1 MTAPPASYS
10 VVVPTVGRPSLVAL
24 LDALAAGGGPGPIDV
39 VLVDDRAST
48 DAPLLASGDQRR
60 LPVRV
65 IASGGGRGPAAA
77 RNAGWRTTS
86 SPWVVFL
93 DDDVVPTPEWRSDLA
108 ADLADLP
115 WQVGGSQGRIHVPLP
130 THRRPTDWER
140 NTAGLMTARWATAD
154 LAYRRE
160 VLEELGGF
168 DERFGRAFRE
178 DADLGLR
185 VGEAGYLIV
194 QGSRR
199 TDHPVRPAGRSV
211 SVMVQG
217 GNADDVLMAARHG
230 AWWRQAAGAE
240 PGRNGRHLLATTAAG
255 VALTAW
261 AVGRPRTALGAAGW
275 WLATTSSFAIS
286 RIRPGPRSP
295 GEIATMAVTSAVIP
309 PAAVAHRVRGRWQ
322 RPALLRDAE
331 RAPLGRPRSPL
342 ALQPTPTWSRSRMR
356 PRSARADIDWNPA
369 AVLFDRDGTLIE
381 DLPANTDPDRV
392 ALMPGARAAIRRA
405 RSEGLA
411 VAVITNQSAIGRAT
425 ATVEQVEAINRRVDD
440 LLGPFDTWQICPHTP
455 SDGCGCRKPAP
466 GLVKA
471 AAAALG
477 VDPGRCAVIGDIGSD
492 VEAAAAAGARSVL
505 VPARATRPTEIAAAP
520 VVAANIGQAVDLVL
534 ARMC

>member
-1 MTAPPASYS
+1 MSDAAVYS
-10 VVVPTVGRPSLVAL
+10 VVVPTVGRPSLVRL
-24 LDALAAGGGPGPIDV
+24 LDALAAGGGPGPADV
-39 VLVDDRAST
+39 VVVDDRVSANN
-48 DAPLLASGDQRR
+48 PLLASGDERR

-65 IASGGGRGPAAA
+65 IASGGRGPAAA
-77 RNAGWRTTS
+77 RNAGWRATS

-93 DDDVVPTPEWRSDLA
+93 DDDVVPTRQWRTDLA

-115 WQVGGSQGRIHVPLP
+115 WQAGGSQGGIRVPLP
-130 THRRPTDWER
+130 TDRRPTDWER
-140 NTAGLMTARWATAD
+140 NTAGLMTARCATAD

-160 VLEELGGF
+160 VLEEVGGF
-168 DERFGRAFRE
+168 DERFPRAFRE

-199 TDHPVRPAGRSV
+199 TDHPVRPARRWV
-211 SVMVQG
+211 SIPVQA
-217 GNADDVLMAARHG
+217 GNADDVLMRARHG

-240 PGRNGRHLLATTAAG
+240 PGRNGRHLLACTAAG
-255 VALTAW
+255 VAVAAW
-261 AVGRPRTALGAAGW
+261 ASGRRRIALGAGAGW
-275 WLATTSSFAIS
+275 LAMTSSFAVS
-286 RIRPGPRSP
+286 RIRPGPRTP
-295 GEIATMAVTSAVIP
+295 DEIATMALTSIVIP
-309 PAAVAHRVRGRWQ
+309 PAAVAHRLRGQWQ
-322 RPALLRDAE
+322 LPAHLRDAH
-331 RAPLGRPRSPL
+331 RAPLRRPRSPL
-342 ALQPTPTWSRSRMR
+342 ALQPSRIWSRSRMR
-356 PRSARADIDWNPA
+356 PRAVRVDVDWAPA

-381 DLPANTDPDRV
+381 DLPGNTDPDGV

-411 VAVITNQSAIGRAT
+411 VGVITNQSAIGRGT
-425 ATVEQVEAINRRVDD
+425 ATLEQVQAVNRRVED

-455 SDGCGCRKPAP
+455 TDGCGCRKPAP

-471 AAAALG
+471 AAAALS

-492 VEAAAAAGARSVL
+492 IEAAAAAGARSIL
-505 VPARATRPTEIAAAP
+505 VPARATRAAEIAAAP
-520 VVAANIGQAVDLVL
+520 VVAANLGRAVDLVL